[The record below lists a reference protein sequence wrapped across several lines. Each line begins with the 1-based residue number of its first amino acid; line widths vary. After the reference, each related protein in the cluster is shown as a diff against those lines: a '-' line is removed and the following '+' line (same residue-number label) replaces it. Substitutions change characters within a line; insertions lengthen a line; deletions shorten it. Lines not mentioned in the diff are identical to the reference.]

1 MSGLG
6 YITRDG
12 IYGLQRG
19 MKTAGVKAIISSLWS
34 VNDKATCF
42 FMTEFYRNL
51 EMGQELHEAFHH
63 AREKMMK
70 HEVTYGGSANDD
82 GDASGSFM
90 QRRRFTIQTYN
101 KPYCYNAFILID
113 GI

>member
-1 MSGLG
+1 
-6 YITRDG
+6 
-12 IYGLQRG
+12 
-19 MKTAGVKAIISSLWS
+19 
-34 VNDKATCF
+34 
-42 FMTEFYRNL
+42 
-51 EMGQELHEAFHH
+51 
-63 AREKMMK
+63 MMK

-113 GI
+113 AI